1 MNVDAMLYER
11 LMQALL
17 GKGGNPRTIFRT
29 MVQVKRNQIF
39 WELKNDTYDTGH
51 MPTMLFA
58 VYLYPEKRQDPV
70 LTCC

>member
-17 GKGGNPRTIFRT
+17 GKGGNPRTIFCT

-39 WELKNDTYDTGH
+39 WELKNDT
-51 MPTMLFA
+51 F
-58 VYLYPEKRQDPV
+58 
-70 LTCC
+70 